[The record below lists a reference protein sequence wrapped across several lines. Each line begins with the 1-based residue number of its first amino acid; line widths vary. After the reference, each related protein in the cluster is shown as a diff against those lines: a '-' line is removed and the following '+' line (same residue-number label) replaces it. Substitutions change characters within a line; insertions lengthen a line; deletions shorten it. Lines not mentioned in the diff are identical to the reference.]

1 MNKIS
6 REMNSSDYRVR
17 NIYGKCHAI
26 VFHDDYRHGNL
37 YDFIWWYKETR
48 ISGLSMFLVTYMYL
62 RYKKVSIYFSIIFI
76 IEQKNIEKILCVIIQ
91 ILVTIKLIFI
101 KKKKSLFFVDFKS
114 RNHNPH
120 EIFLFHL
127 FQKSINQKTKWIYYI
142 STVIPHYS

>member
-1 MNKIS
+1 
-6 REMNSSDYRVR
+6 
-17 NIYGKCHAI
+17 
-26 VFHDDYRHGNL
+26 
-37 YDFIWWYKETR
+37 
-48 ISGLSMFLVTYMYL
+48 MFLVMYMYP
-62 RYKKVSIYFSIIFI
+62 RYKKVSIYFSTIFI

-101 KKKKSLFFVDFKS
+101 KKKSLFFVDFKS